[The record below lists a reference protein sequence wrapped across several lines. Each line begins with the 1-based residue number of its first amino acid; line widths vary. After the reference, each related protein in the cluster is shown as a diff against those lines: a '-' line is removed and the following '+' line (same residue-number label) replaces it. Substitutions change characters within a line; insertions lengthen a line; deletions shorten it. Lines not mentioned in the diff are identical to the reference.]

1 MNRLIQLLHKLQAL
15 VTRGSTRSVKAKKN
29 ILISAGVKGLNIAIG
44 FVLVPLTI
52 GYVDESQYG
61 IWITLSSVVTWFRF
75 FDVGLGNGMRNR
87 FAEAMA
93 RGEVERART
102 YVSTTYAILGAISAG
117 VVLVFFLVNPFL
129 DWAFMLNAD
138 EGLGDDLKMVALI
151 VFSFFALNFVM
162 KLITTILTAD
172 QRPAMAGVFNLGTN
186 ALTLTA
192 IFILTKTTEGSLVNL
207 AWVLG
212 GAPVFVLGLAS
223 FIFYNKQYKAVAPSF
238 RYVDRSYFNDLISL
252 GWKFFVIQVIGIIIF
267 STDNVIITQLYGPA
281 AVTPY
286 NIAFKY
292 FGIITKVF
300 TIVSAPFWS
309 AYTEA
314 YTKMDVEWIKRTM
327 KKLIMVWRAM
337 AVLAVGMVF
346 GAEWF
351 YSWWVPTI
359 KVPFLVSVCMAIY
372 VVALAWGTPFVVFM
386 NGVGKVR
393 LQLTVS
399 LVGGILNIPL
409 SIFFAK
415 YLEMGSAGIILATTL
430 CVCYGF
436 IIAPIQYRKIIN
448 QTATGIWNR

>member
-1 MNRLIQLLHKLQAL
+1 MNVIVQLFHKLKSL
-15 VTRGSTRSVKAKKN
+15 ITRGNKRSVKAKKN
-29 ILISAGVKGLNIAIG
+29 IIISAGVKGLNIAIG
-44 FVLVPLTI
+44 FILVPLTI

-61 IWITLSSVVTWFRF
+61 IWITLSSIVTWFRF

-93 RGEVERART
+93 RGEVETART

-117 VVLVFFLVNPFL
+117 VVVIFFCINPFL
-129 DWAFMLNAD
+129 DWAFLLNAE
-138 EGLGDDLKMVALI
+138 EGLADDLKMVALV

-162 KLITTILTAD
+162 KLIKTILTAD
-172 QRPAMAGVFNLGTN
+172 QRPAMGGVFNLLTN
-186 ALTLTA
+186 FLTLGI
-192 IFILTKTTEGSLVNL
+192 IFVLTKTTEGSLVNL

-212 GAPVFVLGLAS
+212 GAPVIVLGLAS
-223 FIFYNKQYKAVAPSF
+223 VFFFSKDYRAVAPSW
-238 RYVDRSYFNDLISL
+238 RYVDRSYFNDLIAL

-292 FGIITKVF
+292 FGIITKGF

-314 YTKMDVEWIKRTM
+314 YTKMDVDWIKRTM
-327 KKLIMVWRAM
+327 KKLIVVWRVM
-337 AVLAVGMVF
+337 ALMAIGMVF
-346 GAEWF
+346 AAEWF
-351 YSWWVPTI
+351 YGWWVPTVE
-359 KVPFLVSVCMAIY
+359 VPFLVSVCMAIY
-372 VVALAWGTPFVVFM
+372 VVTLAWGTPFVVFV

-393 LQLTVS
+393 LQLAVS

-415 YLEMGSAGIILATTL
+415 YLGLGSAGIILATTI

-436 IIAPIQYRKIIN
+436 VIAPIQYRKIIN
-448 QTATGIWNR
+448 QTATGIWNQ